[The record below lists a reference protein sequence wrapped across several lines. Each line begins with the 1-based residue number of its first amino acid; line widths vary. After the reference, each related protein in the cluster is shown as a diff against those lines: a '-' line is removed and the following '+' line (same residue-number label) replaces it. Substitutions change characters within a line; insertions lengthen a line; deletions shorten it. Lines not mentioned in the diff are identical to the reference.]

1 MTDASRIRSAID
13 HIRTAVDVDE
23 WAMEIAVDAME
34 RAIPKRPIRID
45 KNKEFDGNW
54 RKVCPACG
62 RTLLERITT
71 AEESYPREYNLTGY
85 CLCGQAIDWEE

>member
-34 RAIPKRPIRID
+34 KQIPKKVMGKEYGID
-45 KNKEFDGNW
+45 GYAVVPCGNCGEELDNLMW
-54 RKVCPACG
+54 YFCPW
-62 RTLLERITT
+62 
-71 AEESYPREYNLTGY
+71 
-85 CLCGQAIDWEE
+85 CGQKIDWEEEE